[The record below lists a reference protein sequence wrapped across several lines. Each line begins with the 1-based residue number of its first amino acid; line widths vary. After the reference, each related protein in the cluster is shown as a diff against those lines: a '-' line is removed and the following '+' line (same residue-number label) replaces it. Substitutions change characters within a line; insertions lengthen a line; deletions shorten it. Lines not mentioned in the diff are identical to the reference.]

1 MTNISVIIPVY
12 NAQNTIEKTI
22 HSVLKNTEKDI
33 ELVLVIDGLTDN
45 SLNICEKMRKRDN
58 RIKIIVQE
66 NKGALSAR
74 INGIKNASGKYIMFL
89 DADDEYIDNIFKRM
103 NEIINKYSPDLI
115 KFRYK
120 KETYEQYPYFTE
132 DELFINKEDFAE
144 KVYPMF
150 FQGYQ
155 LNAIW
160 NSCIKKSCLNNISIP
175 TKRLKYAEDLMMN
188 LNVFSNINSVVFIN
202 DIYYLYSTNTNSITQ
217 SRKSS
222 KKWLEILQN
231 AVDVYSSL
239 FYYLKIWDMYTDTN
253 IKLVQERLEKEVNE
267 IIKILNTMKN

>member
-1 MTNISVIIPVY
+1 MANISVIIPVY

-22 HSVLKNTEKDI
+22 NSVLKSKEDI
-33 ELVLVIDGLTDN
+33 ELILVIDGLTDN
-45 SLNICEKMRKRDN
+45 SLNICEEMKKKDN
-58 RIKIIVQE
+58 RIKIIIQE
-66 NKGALSAR
+66 NKGALCAR
-74 INGIKNASGKYIMFL
+74 INGIKSATGKYIMFL
-89 DADDEYIDNIFKRM
+89 DADDEYIDGVFSKM

-120 KETYEQYPYFTE
+120 KENYEQYKYFSE
-132 DELFINKEDFAE
+132 NEIFINKKDFSE

-150 FQGYQ
+150 FGGYQ

-160 NSCIKKSCLNNISIP
+160 NSCVKKSCLDSISAP
-175 TKRLKYAEDLMMN
+175 AQRLRYAEDLMMN
-188 LNVFSNINSVVFIN
+188 LNIFTNINSVVFIN
-202 DIYYLYSTNTNSITQ
+202 DIYYFYNTNSSSITQ

-239 FYYLKIWDMYTDTN
+239 FLYLNIWNMYTATN
-253 IKLVQERLEKEVNE
+253 VKLVQERLEKEVN
-267 IIKILNTMKN
+267 IIINILKTMN